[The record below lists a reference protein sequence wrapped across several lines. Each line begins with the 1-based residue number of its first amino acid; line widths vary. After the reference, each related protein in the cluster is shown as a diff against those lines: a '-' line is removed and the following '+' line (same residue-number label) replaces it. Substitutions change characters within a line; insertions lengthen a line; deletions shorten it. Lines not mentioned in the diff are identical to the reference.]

1 MIKLLELKR
10 PRMVAEAAA
19 AGKGLHIALEVLVFI
34 AVFIVCSLAQ
44 LILLIAG
51 EAVLI
56 LSNKDYRQ
64 AAIAGDTQMLMQSNG
79 MLILMLFTD
88 AVMILMTLLFCKLIQ
103 KRKMATL
110 GFRKPGMLKE
120 YFVGL
125 GAGLV
130 LFSAAVLL
138 CVTTGSLKFHGISST
153 FSIGVFVL
161 FLLGFMVQGM
171 AEEVLCRGYFLVSVG
186 RRYPLAVGILANSL
200 LFAALHLSNGGIS
213 VLAFLNLVLFGVFAS
228 VYFIKRGNI
237 WGVGALHSIWNLA
250 QGNLYGIRVS
260 GMQVGCS
267 LLSSEMVT
275 SRKLI
280 NGGDFG
286 LEGGLAVTLVLTAG
300 TLIMLAT
307 RQQQYTEDAPAAEHI
322 GKLACTDAQTLDGQ
336 ADTSKESD
344 ISDCE

>member
-1 MIKLLELKR
+1 MIKLLELKK

-56 LSNKDYRQ
+56 LSNEDYRQ
-64 AAIAGDTQMLMQSNG
+64 AAIAGDSQMLMQSNG

-88 AVMILMTLLFCKLIQ
+88 AGIILMTLLFCKLIQ

-125 GAGLV
+125 AAGLA

-138 CVTTGSLKFHGISST
+138 CVATGSLKFHGISST
-153 FSIGVFVL
+153 FSVGVFVL
-161 FLLGFMVQGM
+161 YLLGFMVQGM
-171 AEEVLCRGYFLVSVG
+171 AEEVLCRGYFLISVG

-280 NGGDFG
+280 NGGSFG

-307 RQQQYTEDAPAAEHI
+307 RQQQYTEDAPAAAAPEQ
-322 GKLACTDAQTLDGQ
+322 GEKP
-336 ADTSKESD
+336 
-344 ISDCE
+344 